1 MDSSSSS
8 DQNAQSSKDKN
19 AESNSKDGPS
29 INESDDSALSPRSK
43 LKDCTKFSTQF
54 SLAKMVKLIEKL
66 SPRQRDSVIKCG
78 FGSILALKCTS
89 IPNSLILW
97 TAKNYDPKSRHFKAA
112 GGTVGVLSKLM
123 QSLCTKFLVFHM
135 EENKCPIN
143 HPAMPKCHPQRYKS
157 TESSCKD

>member
-1 MDSSSSS
+1 MCSCVLYILCFFSTLSMTCQYFFSSYFFWI
-8 DQNAQSSKDKN
+8 Q
-19 AESNSKDGPS
+19 
-29 INESDDSALSPRSK
+29 
-43 LKDCTKFSTQF
+43 KFSTQF

-157 TESSCKD
+157 TESSCKDWCFSWYDNSRAGRW